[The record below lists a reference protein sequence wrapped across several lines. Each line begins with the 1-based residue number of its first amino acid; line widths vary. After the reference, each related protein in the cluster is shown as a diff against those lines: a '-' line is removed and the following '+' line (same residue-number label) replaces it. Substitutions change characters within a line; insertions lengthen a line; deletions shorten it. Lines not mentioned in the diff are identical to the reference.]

1 MVNNKLVRA
10 LMLSI
15 ATVSIAVVLSG
26 CSKGHQDAQVE
37 SSSASAELPVYFTLD
52 SWADSVAVYLTFEK
66 DRITMLSTH
75 KKTGETDSLDSAI
88 ADSLAEYINKHIS
101 LAQYELAH
109 LSDPIESCRLVEY
122 EGEML
127 IPRCKGNMSNKDVY
141 ALQSHKEAILL
152 ENKYGKNPSVKILME
167 TFNKYIQDSDI

>member
-1 MVNNKLVRA
+1 
-10 LMLSI
+10 MLSI

-75 KKTGETDSLDSAI
+75 KKSGETDSLDSAI
-88 ADSLAEYINKHIS
+88 ADGLVEYINKHIS

-109 LSDPIESCRLVEY
+109 LSDPIGSCRLEC
-122 EGEML
+122 EGELL
-127 IPRCKGNMSNKDVY
+127 IPRRKGNMSNKDVY

>member
-1 MVNNKLVRA
+1 
-10 LMLSI
+10 MLSI

-75 KKTGETDSLDSAI
+75 KKSGETDSLDSAI
-88 ADSLAEYINKHIS
+88 ADGLAKYINKHIS

-109 LSDPIESCRLVEY
+109 LSDPIGSCRLEC
-122 EGEML
+122 EGELL
-127 IPRCKGNMSNKDVY
+127 IPRRKGNMSNKDVY

>member
-1 MVNNKLVRA
+1 
-10 LMLSI
+10 MLSI

-26 CSKGHQDAQVE
+26 CSKGHRDAQVE

-52 SWADSVAVYLTFEK
+52 SWADSIAVYLTFEK
-66 DRITMLSTH
+66 DRITMVKMVNTH

-88 ADSLAEYINKHIS
+88 ADTLAEYINKHIS

-109 LSDPIESCRLVEY
+109 LSDPIGSCRLEC
-122 EGEML
+122 EGELL
-127 IPRCKGNMSNKDVY
+127 IPRRKGNMSNKDVY

-152 ENKYGKNPSVKILME
+152 ENKYGKNPSVKILMG
-167 TFNKYIQDSDI
+167 TFNKFIQDSDI

>member
-1 MVNNKLVRA
+1 MVNNKLVRV

-52 SWADSVAVYLTFEK
+52 SWADSIAVYLTFEK

-75 KKTGETDSLDSAI
+75 KKSGETDSLDSAI
-88 ADSLAEYINKHIS
+88 ADGLAEYINKHIS

-109 LSDPIESCRLVEY
+109 LSDPIGSCRLEC

-127 IPRCKGNMSNKDVY
+127 IPRCKGNMSNKDAS
-141 ALQSHKEAILL
+141 ALQSNKEAILL
-152 ENKYGKNPSVKILME
+152 ENKYGKIPSVKVLME

>member
-1 MVNNKLVRA
+1 MVNNKFVKA
-10 LMLSI
+10 LIRSI

-26 CSKGHQDAQVE
+26 CSKGHRDAQVE

-52 SWADSVAVYLTFEK
+52 SWADSIAVYLTFEK

-75 KKTGETDSLDSAI
+75 KKSGETDSLDLAI
-88 ADSLAEYINKHIS
+88 ADTLAEYINKYIP

-109 LSDPIESCRLVEY
+109 LSDPIESCRLEC
-122 EGEML
+122 EGELL
-127 IPRCKGNMSNKDVY
+127 IQRRKGNMSNKDVS

-167 TFNKYIQDSDI
+167 TFNKFIQDNDI

>member
-1 MVNNKLVRA
+1 
-10 LMLSI
+10 MLSI

-52 SWADSVAVYLTFEK
+52 SWADSVAVYFTFEK

-75 KKTGETDSLDSAI
+75 KKSGETDSLDSAI
-88 ADSLAEYINKHIS
+88 ADGLAEYINKHIS

-109 LSDPIESCRLVEY
+109 LSDPIGSCRLEC
-122 EGEML
+122 EGELL
-127 IPRCKGNMSNKDVY
+127 IPRRKGNMSNKDVY

>member
-1 MVNNKLVRA
+1 
-10 LMLSI
+10 MLSI

-109 LSDPIESCRLVEY
+109 LSDPIGSCRLEC
-122 EGEML
+122 EGELL
-127 IPRCKGNMSNKDVY
+127 IPRRKGNMSNKDVY

>member
-1 MVNNKLVRA
+1 
-10 LMLSI
+10 MLSI

-75 KKTGETDSLDSAI
+75 KKSGETDSLDSAI
-88 ADSLAEYINKHIS
+88 ADGLAEYINKHIS

-109 LSDPIESCRLVEY
+109 LSDPIGSCRLEC
-122 EGEML
+122 EGELL
-127 IPRCKGNMSNKDVY
+127 IPRRKGNMSNKDVY

>member
-75 KKTGETDSLDSAI
+75 KKSGETDSLDSAI
-88 ADSLAEYINKHIS
+88 ADGLAEYINKHIS

-109 LSDPIESCRLVEY
+109 LSNPIGSCRLEC
-122 EGEML
+122 EGELL
-127 IPRCKGNMSNKDVY
+127 IPRRKGNMSNKDVY

>member
-1 MVNNKLVRA
+1 
-10 LMLSI
+10 MLSI

-75 KKTGETDSLDSAI
+75 KKSGETDSLDSAI
-88 ADSLAEYINKHIS
+88 ADGLAEYINNHIS

-109 LSDPIESCRLVEY
+109 LSDPIGSCRLEC
-122 EGEML
+122 EGELL
-127 IPRCKGNMSNKDVY
+127 IPRRKGNMSNKDVY
-141 ALQSHKEAILL
+141 VLQSHKEAILL

>member
-1 MVNNKLVRA
+1 
-10 LMLSI
+10 MLSI

-75 KKTGETDSLDSAI
+75 KKSGETDSLDSAI
-88 ADSLAEYINKHIS
+88 ADGLAEYINKHIS

-109 LSDPIESCRLVEY
+109 LSNPIGSCRLEC
-122 EGEML
+122 EGELL
-127 IPRCKGNMSNKDVY
+127 IPRRKGNMSNKDVY

>member
-75 KKTGETDSLDSAI
+75 KKSGETDSLDSAI
-88 ADSLAEYINKHIS
+88 ADGLAEYINKHIS

-109 LSDPIESCRLVEY
+109 LSDPIGSCRLEC
-122 EGEML
+122 EGELL
-127 IPRCKGNMSNKDVY
+127 IPRRKGNMSNKDVY

>member
-1 MVNNKLVRA
+1 
-10 LMLSI
+10 MLSI

-52 SWADSVAVYLTFEK
+52 SWADSIAVYLTFEK
-66 DRITMLSTH
+66 GRITMLNTH
-75 KKTGETDSLDSAI
+75 KKSGETDTINSAI
-88 ADSLAEYINKHIS
+88 TDSLAEYINKHIL

-122 EGEML
+122 EGELL
-127 IPRCKGNMSNKDVY
+127 IPRRKGDKSNKEVFTR
-141 ALQSHKEAILL
+141 QSHKEAILL
-152 ENKYGKNPSVKILME
+152 ENKYGKIPSVKILME
-167 TFNKYIQDSDI
+167 TFNKFIQDNDI